1 MLKRLI
7 LSNLRSFDDADI
19 ALTSGLNL
27 IVGDNGSGK
36 TTVLEAIYLLFRGRS
51 FRHREISPL
60 IKDGQT
66 QYQLFTEF
74 LGKGREN
81 HRLGLQQDK
90 QNILIKLDGET
101 AKRRS
106 DIIHL
111 LPIEWIGPDPQALIT
126 DEPEGRRAFIDNGLF
141 HVEHDYLSIV
151 QKYHRAL
158 DQRNASLK
166 QNQNATTWDQ
176 QLVEYG
182 SEIQQRRYLYLKRLI
197 TYIEDQLKDWNLD
210 IEVKFSYQRGWSDE
224 LSLLDALKKNLETDR
239 KRKFTSVGPHRA
251 DLVIKAGD
259 KRSSRKLSRGQLKM
273 LVAAMHLAQTRYRID
288 SGFSAGI
295 LLIDDLPAEL
305 DETNKNRLISAG
317 KDLYPQ
323 MIIVS
328 LTEAEI
334 PELNQS
340 VNTIHV
346 SRGTVIKSY

>member
-1 MLKRLI
+1 MLNRLH
-7 LSNLRSFDDADI
+7 LSNLRSFEDADI
-19 ALTSGLNL
+19 DLAPGLNL

-36 TTVLEAIYLLFRGRS
+36 TTLLEAIYLLFRGRS
-51 FRHREISPL
+51 FRHREIAPL
-60 IKDGQT
+60 IKDGQA

-74 LGKGREN
+74 VGKGGDA

-90 QNILIKLDGET
+90 QNTVIKLDGEI

-141 HVEHDYLSIV
+141 HVEHDYLSIY
-151 QKYHRAL
+151 QKYHRSL
-158 DQRNASLK
+158 EQRNACLK
-166 QNQNATTWDQ
+166 QHQDARPWDQ
-176 QLVEYG
+176 QLVDFG
-182 SEIQQRRYLYLKRLI
+182 VQIQQRQAQYVKRLI
-197 TYIEDQLKDWNLD
+197 TYIEEQLIDWGLD
-210 IEVKFSYQRGWSDE
+210 IEVSFSYQQGWPEDLE
-224 LSLLDALKKNLETDR
+224 LADALKKNLETDR

-273 LVAAMHLAQTRYRID
+273 LVAAMHLAQTRYRLD
-288 SGFSAGI
+288 NGLSAGI

-305 DETNKNRLISAG
+305 DETNKNRLIAAG
-317 KDLYPQ
+317 NQLFPQ

-334 PELNQS
+334 PQLNQQ
-340 VNTIHV
+340 VNTISV
-346 SRGTVIKSY
+346 SRGTITKSC